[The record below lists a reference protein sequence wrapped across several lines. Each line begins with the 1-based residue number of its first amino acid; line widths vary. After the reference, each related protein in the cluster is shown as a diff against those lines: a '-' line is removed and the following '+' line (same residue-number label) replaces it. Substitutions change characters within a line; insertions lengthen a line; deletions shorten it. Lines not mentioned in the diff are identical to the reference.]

1 MDVDLLAKIIGD
13 LVLDN
18 SEVGLPGLGTF
29 VVEMVPASFSDRGY
43 TINPPYKRLS
53 FHPGRGD
60 DNLLV
65 DFYARSNG
73 IDSEAAKVF
82 VNDFLRELKEI
93 LKTRKTVVLPGLG
106 RLRATKENNFFFVS
120 DENLDIFPDGYALE
134 PVSLK
139 THQESPREISQMVDS
154 LASIV
159 TSPMASEPDP
169 EPVLSTET
177 PVESGEVSSVDSG
190 EVLPEESGEVLPEES
205 LSIEATSQSVDEQS
219 AEVQSQSVDERSEEA
234 QSQSDSAIEESLSQ
248 SVDEQSAESPSESD
262 NASEESPSH
271 IVDEQS
277 AEVQSQSE
285 NEQSAEVQS
294 QSENEQS
301 AEASPLPSEEVCGV
315 SDGARVDAGGVRE
328 SRARRRRII
337 QRVFVV
343 ILSVVIAVAL
353 ALAVFLI
360 LAKVAPDFIDSLLY
374 TPEEL
379 RIINY

>member
-177 PVESGEVSSVDSG
+177 PEESGEM
-190 EVLPEESGEVLPEES
+190 LPEESGEVLSVESGEMQPEES
-205 LSIEATSQSVDEQS
+205 LSIEAASQSVDKQS
-219 AEVQSQSVDERSEEA
+219 AEVQSQSENERSEESK
-234 QSQSDSAIEESLSQ
+234 SQSDNASEESLSQ
-248 SVDEQSAESPSESD
+248 SVDEQSEESQSQSD
-262 NASEESPSH
+262 NASEESP
-271 IVDEQS
+271 
-277 AEVQSQSE
+277 
-285 NEQSAEVQS
+285 S

-315 SDGARVDAGGVRE
+315 SDGTRVDAGGVRE

>member
-177 PVESGEVSSVDSG
+177 PVESGVVLSVESG
-190 EVLPEESGEVLPEES
+190 EMLPEESVL
-205 LSIEATSQSVDEQS
+205 
-219 AEVQSQSVDERSEEA
+219 R
-234 QSQSDSAIEESLSQ
+234 
-248 SVDEQSAESPSESD
+248 
-262 NASEESPSH
+262 
-271 IVDEQS
+271 
-277 AEVQSQSE
+277 
-285 NEQSAEVQS
+285 
-294 QSENEQS
+294 
-301 AEASPLPSEEVCGV
+301 
-315 SDGARVDAGGVRE
+315 
-328 SRARRRRII
+328 
-337 QRVFVV
+337 
-343 ILSVVIAVAL
+343 
-353 ALAVFLI
+353 FL
-360 LAKVAPDFIDSLLY
+360 
-374 TPEEL
+374 
-379 RIINY
+379 

>member
-139 THQESPREISQMVDS
+139 THQESAREISQMVDS

-159 TSPMASEPDP
+159 TSPMASEPNP

-177 PVESGEVSSVDSG
+177 PVESGEVLSVESG
-190 EVLPEESGEVLPEES
+190 EMLPEESGEVLPEDS
-205 LSIEATSQSVDEQS
+205 LSIEAASQSENEQS
-219 AEVQSQSVDERSEEA
+219 AESPSQSDNASEESLSQSVDERSEEA
-234 QSQSDSAIEESLSQ
+234 QSQSDSAIEESPSQ
-248 SVDEQSAESPSESD
+248 RVD
-262 NASEESPSH
+262 
-271 IVDEQS
+271 
-277 AEVQSQSE
+277 
-285 NEQSAEVQS
+285 
-294 QSENEQS
+294 EQS

-328 SRARRRRII
+328 SRARRRRTI

>member
-177 PVESGEVSSVDSG
+177 PVESGEMLS
-190 EVLPEESGEVLPEES
+190 EESGEVLPEDS
-205 LSIEATSQSVDEQS
+205 LSIEAASQSENKQS
-219 AEVQSQSVDERSEEA
+219 AEVQSQ
-234 QSQSDSAIEESLSQ
+234 
-248 SVDEQSAESPSESD
+248 SD

-285 NEQSAEVQS
+285 NEQNAESPS
-294 QSENEQS
+294 QGENEQS
-301 AEASPLPSEEVCGV
+301 AETSPLPSEEVCGV

>member
-177 PVESGEVSSVDSG
+177 PEESGEM
-190 EVLPEESGEVLPEES
+190 LPEESGEVLSVESGEVLPEDS
-205 LSIEATSQSVDEQS
+205 LSIEAASQSENEQSAESPSQSVDEQSAEAQSQSDSAIEESPSQSVDEQS
-219 AEVQSQSVDERSEEA
+219 AEVQSQSENK
-234 QSQSDSAIEESLSQ
+234 
-248 SVDEQSAESPSESD
+248 QSAESP
-262 NASEESPSH
+262 A
-271 IVDEQS
+271 
-277 AEVQSQSE
+277 
-285 NEQSAEVQS
+285 

-315 SDGARVDAGGVRE
+315 SDGTRVDAGGVRE